1 MTVRVLVHDQQ
12 TLTLLGVRTVLEAER
27 DIEVVRETRDARRLV
42 ALTREHAPDVVL
54 VGLPLQGTDVLDLVR
69 RILDEGEERAP
80 GVIVMT
86 TPTHEDSL
94 LDALRAGV
102 RGVASKES
110 PPSELVHTIRS
121 VAAGGAVLTS
131 TMTRHLLEWAS
142 RVPMASRAQNSV
154 VDALS
159 RRERTVLELVSSG
172 MSDEEVAAELHV
184 STATVRSH
192 IHHITSKLGMSG
204 RTQVVAFAYRQGLV
218 VEAPSTAC

>member
-1 MTVRVLVHDQQ
+1 MAVRLIVHDQQ
-12 TLTLLGVRTVLEAER
+12 PLTLLGVRAILEAER
-27 DIEVVRETRDARRLV
+27 DIEVIRETRDTHQLV
-42 ALTREHAPDVVL
+42 ALSREHGPDVVL
-54 VGLPLQGTDVLDLVR
+54 VGLPLPDTDLLDLVR
-69 RILDEGEERAP
+69 RILRDGTGYAP
-80 GVIVMT
+80 GVVMMT

-110 PPSELVHTIRS
+110 PPSELVRTIRA

-131 TMTRHLLEWAS
+131 TMTRHLLDWAS
-142 RVPMASRAQNSV
+142 RVPVASTVRTSV

-204 RTQVVAFAYRQGLV
+204 RAQAVAFAYRQGLV
-218 VEAPSTAC
+218 VEAPTGA